1 MGSGISD
8 KYDIRKRAH
17 SKELE
22 IFFHGKHCDL
32 PSYTYI
38 REVGALKNLRF
49 RRKNK
54 FFFLLSLLL
63 LTSLVIF
70 FVTEK
75 KLSPIIMAI
84 GTQRAH
90 MTATQIVQSTV
101 NEEFAALQISATYQ
115 EFMHIEKDNEGRIIL
130 MMPDVIKIN
139 LLVSS
144 LVMEIEKKLLQ
155 MTREE
160 INIPLGAV
168 SGMRIF
174 SSMGP
179 NVKVLIRPI
188 GHVEIQVMD
197 DFIDAG
203 INQTRHRI
211 WLEVTTQMSIAIP
224 FDSKKFES
232 TTSVPICEGIIIG
245 PIPETYLNFNFF
257 K

>member
-1 MGSGISD
+1 M
-8 KYDIRKRAH
+8 
-17 SKELE
+17 
-22 IFFHGKHCDL
+22 
-32 PSYTYI
+32 
-38 REVGALKNLRF
+38 KNLRF

-54 FFFLLSLLL
+54 FFFLLSVFLLL
-63 LTSLVIF
+63 ILILF

-90 MTATQIVQSTV
+90 MSATQIVQSAV
-101 NEEFAALQISATYQ
+101 NEEFAGFQLTATYQ
-115 EFMHIEKDNEGRIIL
+115 EFMYIEKDNDGRVIL

-144 LVMEIEKKLLQ
+144 LVMDIEEKLRQ
-155 MTREE
+155 MKREE

-168 SGMRIF
+168 SGMRLF

-179 NVKVLIRPI
+179 NIKVLIRPI
-188 GHVEIQVMD
+188 GHVEIHVLD

-224 FDSKKFES
+224 FDSKKFET
-232 TTSVPICEGIIIG
+232 TTSVLLCEGIIIG
-245 PIPETYLNFNFF
+245 PIPDTYLNFDFF
-257 K
+257 R